1 MNSPNPY
8 NLLVEHFNKHQ
19 YKRGAYL
26 GSAPLDPSRRWATG
40 PRVVISPECARVM
53 CHKTPILTVYPDGTI
68 TLNTNGWHTN
78 YTRDT
83 LNAALRLTRTPAYV
97 HSRKLFGLNQWCIT
111 TSPTPAQPTHTT
123 YAFYDNLTLSPD
135 THQPIN
141 PRPFNARRID
151 TTQSRPFATSSR
163 EFFQT
168 LPLLYDAT
176 PTPSRHEAAQAY
188 YTNRM
193 YDPTT
198 LRRALT
204 SQPELWPAVAAWL
217 AYETDTLPEAKRK
230 LSAMVRADLYHTV
243 AMDVTSLTSV

>member
-1 MNSPNPY
+1 MNSTDPY

-26 GSAPLDPSRRWATG
+26 GSAPLDPSRRWAIG
-40 PRVVISPECARVM
+40 RRVTTSPECARVV

-68 TLNTNGWHTN
+68 TLTTNGWHTN

-83 LNAALRLTRTPAYV
+83 LNLGLSLLRVAVRV
-97 HSRKLFGLNQWCIT
+97 HSRRLFGLSQWCIAHYRT
-111 TSPTPAQPTHTT
+111 RLPDPPSYTT

-188 YTNRM
+188 YTNRL

-204 SQPELWPAVAAWL
+204 SQPELWPAVATWL
-217 AYETDTLPEAKRK
+217 AYETSSLPEAKRK
-230 LSAMVRADLYHTV
+230 LSAMVRADMYHTV
-243 AMDVTSLTSV
+243 PTDVTTV